1 MSFGG
6 FERGQAPSQ
15 PMAEINV
22 TPLVD
27 VMLVL
32 LVIFIITAPL
42 LASAIKLDLPDVKA
56 APAAGRADAIKL
68 AIDADGR
75 FFWNEQPIADS
86 ELGARLAE
94 AAKAQPQPELHL
106 RADKATR
113 YERLAQL
120 MAAAQ
125 EAGLARIGFVTEP
138 PATDPLA
145 DPLRTPS
152 AEPAPSVPDARPR
165 APAP

>member
-6 FERGQAPSQ
+6 FERGQSPSQ

-56 APAAGRADAIKL
+56 APAAGRADSIRL
-68 AIDADGR
+68 SIDAEGHY
-75 FFWNEQPIADS
+75 FWNDERIADS
-86 ELGARLAE
+86 ALATRLAE
-94 AAKAQPQPELHL
+94 AAKAQPQPEVHL
-106 RADKATR
+106 RADKSTR
-113 YERLAQL
+113 YETLAKL
-120 MAAAQ
+120 MGAAQ
-125 EAGLARIGFVTEP
+125 EAGLTRIGFVTEP
-138 PATDPLA
+138 PTEETPATA
-145 DPLRTPS
+145 
-152 AEPAPSVPDARPR
+152 
-165 APAP
+165 APAAK

>member
-1 MSFGG
+1 MAFGG
-6 FERGQAPSQ
+6 FERGRAPSQ

-42 LASAIKLDLPDVKA
+42 LASAIKLELPK
-56 APAAGRADAIKL
+56 ADAPPATVQVEAIQL
-68 AIDADGR
+68 AIDADGQLH
-75 FFWNEQPIADS
+75 WNNEAIGEDDFA
-86 ELGARLAE
+86 ERLAH
-94 AAKAQPQPELHL
+94 AAERSPQPELHL

-113 YERLAQL
+113 YERLAQV

-125 EAGLARIGFVTEP
+125 KSGLTRIGFVTEP
-138 PATDPLA
+138 VEAA
-145 DPLRTPS
+145 
-152 AEPAPSVPDARPR
+152 AGK
-165 APAP
+165 

>member
-56 APAAGRADAIKL
+56 APAAARADAIRL

-75 FFWNEQPIADS
+75 YYWNDQLIDATT
-86 ELGARLAE
+86 LGARLSE
-94 AAKAQPQPELHL
+94 AARMQPQPELHL

-125 EAGLARIGFVTEP
+125 DAGLTRIGFVTEP
-138 PATDPLA
+138 PAEELGA
-145 DPLRTPS
+145 GTP
-152 AEPAPSVPDARPR
+152 A
-165 APAP
+165 APAPRK

>member
-1 MSFGG
+1 MAFGG
-6 FERGQAPSQ
+6 FERGQSPSQ

-42 LASAIKLDLPDVKA
+42 LAYAIRLDLPDVKA
-56 APAAGRADAIKL
+56 APVNTRNEAIKVS
-68 AIDADGR
+68 IDAEGR
-75 FFWNEQPIADS
+75 VFWNAD
-86 ELGARLAE
+86 LVDAKDLAARLAAA
-94 AAKAQPQPELHL
+94 AAKSPQPDLHL

-113 YERLAQL
+113 FERVAEV

-125 EAGLARIGFVTEP
+125 DAGLTKIGFVTEP
-138 PATDPLA
+138 NASD
-145 DPLRTPS
+145 S
-152 AEPAPSVPDARPR
+152 AKAAKKTQ
-165 APAP
+165 

>member
-6 FERGQAPSQ
+6 FERGQSPSQ

-56 APAAGRADAIKL
+56 APAAGRGDAIKL

-75 FFWNEQPIADS
+75 YYWNDQLIDESA
-86 ELGARLAE
+86 LGTRLAQ

-125 EAGLARIGFVTEP
+125 DAGLTRIGFVTEP
-138 PATDPLA
+138 PAA
-145 DPLRTPS
+145 D
-152 AEPAPSVPDARPR
+152 ADAADASK
-165 APAP
+165 APAAKSSATR